1 MADQDI
7 LERLRAMT
15 QFMNDIV
22 EHYRLGNLTRKLAE
36 EQLTDMETELK
47 KVDPT
52 IPLMNV
58 KSMLDEIDDEKYDA
72 DRFDY
77 SSSEYFED

>member
-7 LERLRAMT
+7 LERLREMT
-15 QFMNDIV
+15 QYMNEVV

-36 EQLTDMETELK
+36 EQLTDMEAELK

-58 KSMLDEIDDEKYDA
+58 KAMLNEIDDEIAEA
-72 DRFDY
+72 DGYYY
-77 SSSEYFED
+77 SSSEYEED